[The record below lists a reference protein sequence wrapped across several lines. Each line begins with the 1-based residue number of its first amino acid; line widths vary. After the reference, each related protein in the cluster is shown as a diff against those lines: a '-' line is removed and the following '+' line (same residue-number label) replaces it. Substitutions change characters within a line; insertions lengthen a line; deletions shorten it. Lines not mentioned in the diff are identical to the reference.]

1 MDLELDKL
9 LGLEDSFHNHQ
20 CGILMDNLISKYLV
34 QYPMCMNHHSC
45 VVQMDIL
52 MDLEY
57 LELELE
63 MDLSKMFQ
71 MVMVKIRNSS
81 IRNNC
86 RLRMQLQLL
95 L

>member
-1 MDLELDKL
+1 MLLMGLELDKL
-9 LGLEDSFHNHQ
+9 LGLEDSFHIHQ

-63 MDLSKMFQ
+63 MD
-71 MVMVKIRNSS
+71 
-81 IRNNC
+81 
-86 RLRMQLQLL
+86 
-95 L
+95 